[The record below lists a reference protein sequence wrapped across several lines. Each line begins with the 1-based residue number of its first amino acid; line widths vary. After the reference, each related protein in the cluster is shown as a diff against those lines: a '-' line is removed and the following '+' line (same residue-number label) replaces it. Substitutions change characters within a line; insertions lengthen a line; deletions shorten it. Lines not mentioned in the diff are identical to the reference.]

1 MTNNA
6 GLTEKIKE
14 NAHRYGFDLVGI
26 VSADALDAVPSH
38 YIAHR
43 DYRTWTLKT
52 GDYMDGARSVIVL
65 GARVWDNLHDLVI
78 RVGDHHEYPDEW
90 RGRLYARRVVRHLN
104 EEGYRTV
111 LEPGLLSKKRMA
123 QLAGLGCIGK
133 NSLIINP
140 VYGPW
145 VRLRS
150 IVTDAP
156 LLPDT
161 PYTEDLCRDCDL
173 CVKACPVDAL
183 TPHVVDPNK
192 CLLGMPMEQRL
203 SDEYH
208 ETYEKHSPMVTENTW
223 IMCQTCQRACPLGRE
238 PRSQRI
244 GRGTGPVDERV

>member
-1 MTNNA
+1 MSIDA
-6 GLTEKIKE
+6 ELTKRVKE

-26 VSADALDAVPSH
+26 ASAEALDAVPSH

-52 GDYMDGARSVIVL
+52 GDYLEGASSAIVL

-90 RGRLYARRVVRHLN
+90 RGCLYARRLVRFLN
-104 EEGYRTV
+104 RMGYRTA

-133 NSLIINP
+133 NSLVINP

-150 IVTDAP
+150 IVTDA
-156 LLPDT
+156 LLAPDQPFT
-161 PYTEDLCRDCDL
+161 MDLCRGCEE
-173 CVKACPVDAL
+173 CVKACPVGAL
-183 TPHVVDPNK
+183 KPYAVDPDR

-203 SDEYH
+203 GDEH
-208 ETYEKHSPMVTENTW
+208 RETYERHSPMVTENTW
-223 IMCQTCQRACPLGRE
+223 LMCQACQLACPIGRE
-238 PRSQRI
+238 HRTRHV